1 MLIGHQNKFLKL
13 AFLALAL
20 VRANRDIFFCMWYT
34 YRKIEISCWWEH
46 GNEKKNMNK
55 LAKWKAFG
63 LAGGMKSAEI
73 FSLELCPFW
82 TA

>member
-1 MLIGHQNKFLKL
+1 MLIGHQSKFLKL

-46 GNEKKNMNK
+46 GNEKKKNWSC
-55 LAKWKAFG
+55 AP
-63 LAGGMKSAEI
+63 S
-73 FSLELCPFW
+73 ELPR
-82 TA
+82 